1 MSDMDVD
8 NKSYIRLFIIVNN
21 TQTEYKNKTETD
33 YSIGNVVLGLIAAV
47 LNYNPFVLPTTDRL
61 MLNKWAGCISVKLH
75 LRDERKDGRTD
86 RPSVS

>member
-1 MSDMDVD
+1 MFSTVMSDMDVD

-33 YSIGNVVLGLIAAV
+33 YSIGNVVLGLIDAV
-47 LNYNPFVLPTTDRL
+47 LNYNPFVLP
-61 MLNKWAGCISVKLH
+61 NKWAGCISVKLH